1 MDRGG
6 GLVRR
11 FFALQVL
18 GYQFL
23 LATIY
28 PCVDFG
34 AVVVQDLADAAAFL
48 FEQLEPVQVG

>member
-11 FFALQVL
+11 LFALQVL

-34 AVVVQDLADAAAFL
+34 TVVVKYLADAAAFL
-48 FEQLEPVQVG
+48 FEQLEPV